1 MLLHIPEDG
10 GEMYVMSIMRDT
22 WVTIPGHGEA
32 KINSA
37 LDVGGMPTMVSTI
50 EENFDT
56 RVDEVAM
63 VDFAG
68 FEGLTDA
75 LGGVTVDVPVSFT
88 SQDGHQFQEGPQ
100 EMNGEEALAF
110 VRERYAFP
118 DGDYQRVRNQRAY
131 LEGLINELV
140 SAGTLTNP
148 VKLNEVVK
156 QISPYLT
163 VSDGITAGWIA
174 QQAPKLV
181 GMTSS
186 DIHMFT
192 VPNQGVGTSADGQSI
207 IIADEAAMKEIGKS
221 ISDGTLDDYAKK
233 VEQSGP

>member
-1 MLLHIPEDG
+1 M
-10 GEMYVMSIMRDT
+10 
-22 WVTIPGHGEA
+22 
-32 KINSA
+32 
-37 LDVGGMPTMVSTI
+37 
-50 EENFDT
+50 
-56 RVDEVAM
+56 
-63 VDFAG
+63 
-68 FEGLTDA
+68 
-75 LGGVTVDVPVSFT
+75 
-88 SQDGHQFQEGPQ
+88 
-100 EMNGEEALAF
+100 
-110 VRERYAFP
+110 RERYAFP